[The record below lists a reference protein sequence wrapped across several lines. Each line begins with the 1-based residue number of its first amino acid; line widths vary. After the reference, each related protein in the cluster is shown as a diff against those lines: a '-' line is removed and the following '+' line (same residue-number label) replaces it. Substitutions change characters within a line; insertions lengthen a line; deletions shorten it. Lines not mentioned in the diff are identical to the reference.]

1 MTPRLLVAFRSSVT
15 VALAVIS
22 IFLSSVAVAQGQSRT
37 ADSPRDTAVVSESL
51 WYGAGRKGQILKSVD
66 QGQTWTLLNTGT
78 DADLSSIA
86 FFGPQLG
93 LACGDRGTML
103 RTTDGGASWTLIPTG
118 IEEPL
123 RGLFFVDRTTAYAVT
138 TKWVMVKSGDAG
150 QSWTAVS
157 TRKPEPKK
165 EAAPA
170 PKEEPR
176 PEPKKEEPKKAPAP
190 EPAPVAKEEPKPEP
204 KPAVKEEPKPEP
216 APVAKVEPKPE
227 PTPVAKVEPKPE
239 PAPVVIAEPKPE
251 PAPVAKVEP
260 KPEPVQVVKEEP
272 KNEPAPVVKAEP
284 KPLAKP
290 AEPAKNALNAMSKM
304 ERDTLVTRQIRH
316 LSSMW
321 EDHKKRIGQEGA
333 SKTVT
338 DMLPTLYGPTV
349 GDSVNY
355 AKLNDRL
362 IASRI
367 DRQKRDVGF
376 SAAGSY
382 QENSTAGISSDE
394 LIIYRRRLQAGIDWD
409 ILQAGLVQSLHR
421 KKVLENERIINAL
434 TLDNRGRSVITVQR
448 IRYMFNRLRLDLG
461 NRRRQLVEDVIPPAT
476 ELYQLKYLPKLD
488 LMNLAKNEV
497 DVQGQNYLTER
508 LNEDLQKGIDTSGVP
523 MGLPP
528 VFDINEDVL
537 FGKKMHL
544 AADSVL
550 KLRIRNLELSNSPWH
565 VFSLRGQVRYN
576 FYNYSGL
583 DQPERYFI
591 SGGLNFSFPL
601 PLRTGATSRSVKAE
615 AEMMRYEAN
624 KAKAEDERLM
634 SDVLIEY
641 RDLLSQYEVLV
652 EKLKMAEEKIR
663 AEGVRKQYLPREF
676 NPLDALAAVDEYYAT
691 RLMMVDVQEQMYLAL
706 AEAHALS
713 PGSNITELVAPEAG
727 SAPVAEPTTTPNE
740 SVQPAAVVTEP
751 VKTEA
756 VTDSTAKPTT
766 APRSV
771 YMWSDAVTKADPA
784 RFKELVKT
792 LNTNRVMLSVGKADK
807 DKVNKLIAAMN
818 EAGARA
824 ELLIGNNE
832 LINRFSPYAYFD
844 SLLAGLDES
853 RIVALHLDVEPQ
865 TFPDWDSKKDIY
877 LGQYVS
883 MLKKARL
890 YTRSRKMELSVAVPT
905 SFPEERLREI
915 YRNADRVY
923 IMAYETTD
931 LYELTRRVREEVSID
946 RSKSTIV
953 LRTRDFTS
961 IDQLNAFAEAVRN
974 ALDGIDISIHDL
986 ESLLRLQAID
996 DQKGT
1001 GPKNNKN

>member
-1 MTPRLLVAFRSSVT
+1 MLVI
-15 VALAVIS
+15 LAATS
-22 IFLSSVAVAQGQSRT
+22 IFFSSATIAQEQART

-66 QGQTWTLLNTGT
+66 KGQTWTLLNTGT

-165 EAAPA
+165 DAAPA
-170 PKEEPR
+170 PKEEP
-176 PEPKKEEPKKAPAP
+176 KAEPKKAPAP
-190 EPAPVAKEEPKPEP
+190 EPTPVAKEEPKPVPAPVVKEEPKPEP
-204 KPAVKEEPKPEP
+204 KPEPTPVVKEEPKPEP
-216 APVAKVEPKPE
+216 VPVAKVEPKPE
-227 PTPVAKVEPKPE
+227 PTPVVVAEAKPAPVTEVKVDPKPE
-239 PAPVVIAEPKPE
+239 PK
-251 PAPVAKVEP
+251 K
-260 KPEPVQVVKEEP
+260 EPV
-272 KNEPAPVVKAEP
+272 PAVKAEP
-284 KPLAKP
+284 KPAAKAAKA
-290 AEPAKNALNAMSKM
+290 AEPARSALNAMSKM

-321 EDHKKRIGQEGA
+321 EDHRKAIGQEGA
-333 SKTVT
+333 SKSVT
-338 DMLPTLYGPTV
+338 DMLPTLYGPTI

-367 DRQKRDVGF
+367 DRQKREVGF

-394 LIIYRRRLQAGIDWD
+394 MIIYRRRLQAGLDWD

-421 KKVLENERIINAL
+421 KKVLENERVINAL

-461 NRRRQLVEDVIPPAT
+461 NRRRQLAEDVIPPAT
-476 ELYQLKYLPKLD
+476 ELYELKYLPKLD

-497 DVQGQNYLTER
+497 DVQGQIYLTER

-528 VFDINEDVL
+528 VFDLNEELL

-583 DQPERYFI
+583 NQPERHFV

-601 PLRTGATSRSVKAE
+601 PLRTGATARSVKAE
-615 AEMMRYEAN
+615 AEMLRYEAN
-624 KAKAEDERLM
+624 KVKAEDERLM

-641 RDLLSQYEVLV
+641 RDLLSEYEVLV

-691 RLMMVDVQEQMYLAL
+691 RLAMVDVQEQMYLAL

-713 PGSNITELVAPEAG
+713 PGSNIIELVAPEAG
-727 SAPVAEPTTTPNE
+727 SAPVAEPAPTP
-740 SVQPAAVVTEP
+740 VDIVPPVAVATEP
-751 VKTEA
+751 VKTA
-756 VTDSTAKPTT
+756 TAPDSTAAPAT

-771 YMWSDAVTKADPA
+771 YMWSDAVTKADPE
-784 RFKELVKT
+784 RFKDLVKS

-807 DKVNKLIAAMN
+807 DKVNRLIAAMN

-824 ELLIGNNE
+824 ELLIGNNG

-865 TFPDWDSKKDIY
+865 TFPDWETKKDIY

-953 LRTRDFTS
+953 LRTRDFATM
-961 IDQLNAFAEAVRN
+961 DQLNAFAEAVRS
-974 ALDGIDISIHDL
+974 ALDGIDISIHDI
-986 ESLLRLQAID
+986 ESLQRM
-996 DQKGT
+996 QKG
-1001 GPKNNKN
+1001 K